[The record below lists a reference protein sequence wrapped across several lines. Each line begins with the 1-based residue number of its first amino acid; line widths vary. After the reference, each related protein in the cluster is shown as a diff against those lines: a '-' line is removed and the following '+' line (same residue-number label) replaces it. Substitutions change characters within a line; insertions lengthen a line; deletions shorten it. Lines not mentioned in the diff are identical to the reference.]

1 MWKTNINQKKVFFSQ
16 KSQLFIWFHFF
27 FVQLFVSCYFFQEG
41 ILLDIKPHTILD
53 AEDLADDPLVR
64 STSGVVDPVLA
75 TKTKNHVVDPDK
87 HVPTISWSG
96 VERCRTCFEVFFG
109 RNVVVTQT
117 KFHHLVGHEVSEVE
131 APEIFDAS
139 TTSPGEETT
148 DAARKIQRVGIDTGK
163 LSCFLSLQ
171 SPHVCIQASN
181 HWIFDDL
188 CISLSTWMFPS
199 MSWLDIFTLSLGFI
213 ISWSRLLHAHL
224 KTCRCASS
232 AAQMILDRRDTWK
245 TITLTHYSLLV
256 SLCYHR
262 CSSCWCFLP
271 PT

>member
-1 MWKTNINQKKVFFSQ
+1 MLWGFF
-16 KSQLFIWFHFF
+16 W
-27 FVQLFVSCYFFQEG
+27 
-41 ILLDIKPHTILD
+41 
-53 AEDLADDPLVR
+53 
-64 STSGVVDPVLA
+64 
-75 TKTKNHVVDPDK
+75 
-87 HVPTISWSG
+87 
-96 VERCRTCFEVFFG
+96 

-131 APEIFDAS
+131 APEIFDTS

-148 DAARKIQRVGIDTGK
+148 DVARKIQRVGIDTGK

-188 CISLSTWMFPS
+188 CFLVVNMDVSKHVMACYVLRCPLVSSL
-199 MSWLDIFTLSLGFI
+199 
-213 ISWSRLLHAHL
+213 ISWSRLFHAHL

-232 AAQMILDRRDTWK
+232 AAQMILDRRDTWI
-245 TITLTHYSLLV
+245 TITLTHWITLV